1 MKKISL
7 YISALALAVGAM
19 VTACDDDLD
28 KYSVSDLPTASTVES
43 NVTDVV
49 ITDGNLGTPVCTL
62 KFSATSDAFT
72 ASDGT
77 SLGDGAYFL
86 QYSLNE
92 SFDPFQHKE
101 ITATAGNNELSFSGM
116 ELNSFAVK
124 LNAKYDVV
132 TPMYFR
138 IVHTYNS
145 SSEVLGTTS
154 NVVCVKVTP
163 MEVPMISVVSKGSAD
178 VQFATLQFNGETG
191 RFEGTYPAADEKVKA
206 VWSTAHDDGG
216 KAWNFYF
223 IDTKGTVYGCDDE
236 WTKSDDGINRNYKLV
251 SGREIGDG
259 YSHWFDPAVVGDGVT
274 MWVDLNAMEWGFVGK
289 ENENTSEGENSESTV
304 ELEKDQLGIRGNGDW
319 EKSSNATNPKI
330 ADDVYTYVI
339 ENIEIASEFKF
350 YCNDRWIGVNDF
362 ATLGEGF
369 SGEDNLSLE
378 AGTYTLIVV
387 AKYNDDG
394 TFTYESATAI
404 KDGLGMRGNGDW
416 DNTANIVAPTING
429 NVYTYVIEDVVIAS
443 EFKFYCKGQWIG
455 VKNITTLGEGF
466 SGEDNLSLAPGTYK
480 LTVVANAAEDGS
492 LTFESANAE
501 QTAKADKADL
511 TNVELG
517 IKGNGDWGSLQNAAT
532 PTKTGDVYTY
542 VISGVAI
549 SSEFKF
555 VYGDNWLGYSEFA
568 TIDAKF
574 TSGAGGNLILDAGTY
589 NFEVVLTANEDGT
602 VTATSVTIAE

>member
-28 KYSVSDLPTASTVES
+28 KYSVSDLPTTSTVES

-49 ITDGNLGTPVCTL
+49 ITDDNLGTPVCTL

-101 ITATAGNNELSFSGM
+101 IAATAGNNELSFSGM
-116 ELNSFAVK
+116 ELNTFAVK
-124 LNAKYDVV
+124 LHAKYDVV

-138 IVHTYNS
+138 IVHAYNS
-145 SSEVLGTTS
+145 SSEVLGTPS

-163 MEVPMISVVSKGSAD
+163 IEVPIISVVSKESAD
-178 VQFATLQFNGETG
+178 IQYATLLFNAATG
-191 RFEGTYPAADEKVKA
+191 RFEGTYPTDDDKVK
-206 VWSTAHDDGG
+206 T
-216 KAWNFYF
+216 AWNNAWDFYF
-223 IDTKGTVYGCDDE
+223 VDTKGTVYGCDDG
-236 WTKSDDGINRNYKLV
+236 WTKSSDGINHSCKLT

-259 YSHWFDPAVVGDGVT
+259 YHHWCDPAVAGCK
-274 MWVDLNAMEWGFVGK
+274 MYFDLAKMEWGLVGK
-289 ENENTSEGENSESTV
+289 ENGNTSEDENSESTV

-568 TIDAKF
+568 TKDSKF
-574 TSGAGGNLILDAGTY
+574 TSGEGGNLILDAGTY